1 MLWSPL
7 CENAWGRAGLFL
19 FLFFLFVYSGFVGM
33 MTIGG
38 GFSFASAYSGVVG
51 TMTIVGGVLP
61 DGTQRIG
68 RGEVGAQTPLRLPSL
83 PSETSHPP
91 LSSRLGK
98 VQLVDGSYKA
108 ESAWLSKCAD
118 LESEVLER

>member
-1 MLWSPL
+1 LDF
-7 CENAWGRAGLFL
+7 CF
-19 FLFFLFVYSGFVGM
+19 
-33 MTIGG
+33 
-38 GFSFASAYSGVVG
+38 AYSGDVS

-68 RGEVGAQTPLRLPSL
+68 RGEVGAQTPLLLPSL

-91 LSSRLGK
+91 HSSRLVK
-98 VQLVDGSYKA
+98 VQLADGSYMA
-108 ESAWLSKCAD
+108 ESARLSDCAD